1 MDSYSGELLSMKRSS
16 SGVVIVEEEISDAQ
30 TSQGSNDGAAAH

>member
-1 MDSYSGELLSMKRSS
+1 MSRSYAQVPGFLLIKETGS
-16 SGVVIVEEEISDAQ
+16 EEEMIDAQ